1 MSYADIEFYINFSGL
16 ITDEEAQRALN
27 KASKHID
34 SLTFNRI
41 KGTGFDNLTPFQ
53 SEIVKEVCCELADF
67 EHENND
73 LINSVLSSYSING
86 VSMNFGDSWNVKIVK
101 GIAIPSQLYEE
112 LSQTGLT
119 CLKI

>member
-1 MSYADIEFYINFSGL
+1 MSYSDIEFYINFSGL
-16 ITDEEAQRALN
+16 ITNEEIQKALN

-41 KGTGFDNLTPFQ
+41 KKVGFDTLTPFQ

-67 EHENND
+67 EYENND

-119 CLKI
+119 CFKI